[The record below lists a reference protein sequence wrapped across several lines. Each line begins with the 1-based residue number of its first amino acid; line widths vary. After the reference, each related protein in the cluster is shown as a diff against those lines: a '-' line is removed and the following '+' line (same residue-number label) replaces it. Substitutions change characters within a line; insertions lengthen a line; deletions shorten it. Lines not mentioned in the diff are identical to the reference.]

1 LIDSPRARALAPFLP
16 AAIVIAA
23 WLLWSHFE
31 GGYFPETWYPSAI
44 AAVGLLVVTALGTG
58 RILPPST
65 SGRVALAALAALVAW
80 AFLSLAWSPSPG
92 LGWEAADKLLLLL
105 MVTWTM
111 TLLPWTPRALEIALG
126 AWVAGTVLVCAIS
139 LIGASGGS
147 LGDYFIEG
155 RYLDPIGYSN
165 AVSALPVMSLFPALW
180 LCSRRGA
187 GLAARGGFLAAA
199 VFLAEFALL
208 PQSRGAVVGFVIAI
222 VVFVAL
228 APDRLRLIPS
238 LLVLALAVAVSVGP
252 IYHVYTVGIELS
264 EAAEAQRTIPG
275 LHLRP
280 VLEHAARVM
289 LVTSVCAGIAGA
301 LLAGLDRG
309 LRVGEAGM
317 RRMRLVVAGT
327 VALVAL
333 AGLIVAVANAGR
345 ISSDLSD
352 RWDTFK
358 STKETPATTGPRLTA
373 NYSDQRYDYWRVA
386 LDQFART
393 PLAGAGIGSFE
404 GVYSSHRHDDKPSKY
419 VHDIWFRVLA
429 EGGLVAALLLLLL
442 LGAGGVGLAQRW
454 RALDGPGRGLIAV
467 CVAVPVYFLIHA
479 SVDWL
484 EEFPALAA
492 PALALPLVG
501 LGLGVEDRGARP
513 GYGPA
518 GRYAALAA
526 ACLLALAAAASFAF
540 PYLAQ
545 RHLTRGSEIGLADVP
560 AARRELDRAASLNP
574 LSPEPH
580 LRAATILVA
589 AGRTAAA
596 RREFG
601 EALAVEDNW
610 YAHLELALLEAE
622 AGRRKA
628 ALAQLAR
635 ARSLDRHDPFIAAAM
650 AKMRHSA
657 SVDAARFNSE
667 IRRFEA
673 ERFTRPKA

>member
-1 LIDSPRARALAPFLP
+1 MAPFTP

-23 WLLWSHFE
+23 WLLWAHFE

-44 AAVGLLVVTALGTG
+44 AAVGLLLATGLGTG
-58 RILPPST
+58 RFLPPT
-65 SGRVALAALAALVAW
+65 AYGRMALGAFGALVVL

-92 LGWEAADKLLLLL
+92 LGWESADKLLLFLA
-105 MVTWTM
+105 VTWTM
-111 TLLPWTPRALEIALG
+111 TLRPWTPRALEIALG
-126 AWVAGTVLVCAIS
+126 AWVVGAVGVCALS

-147 LGDYFIEG
+147 PGDYFLEG

-165 AVSALPVMSLFPALW
+165 GVSALPVMAIFPALW

-187 GLAARGGFLAAA
+187 SVGARAIFLAAA

-208 PQSRGAVVGFVIAI
+208 PQSRGAVVGFAVAS

-238 LLVLALAVAVSVGP
+238 LLVLAVALAASVAA

-264 EAAEAQRTIPG
+264 EAAEAERTIPG

-280 VLEHAARVM
+280 VLEHAARTM
-289 LVTSVCAGIAGA
+289 LVTSLCAGVAGA
-301 LLAGLDRG
+301 LLGALDRG
-309 LRVGEAGM
+309 VRVGEVGM
-317 RRMRLVVAGT
+317 RRMRLGVAGLMAF
-327 VALVAL
+327 VAL
-333 AGLIVAVANAGR
+333 IVLVVGVANAGR
-345 ISSDLSD
+345 VSSDLGD

-358 STKETPATTGPRLTA
+358 SNKETPATTGPRLTA

-386 LDQFART
+386 LDQFGRT
-393 PLAGAGIGSFE
+393 PVAGAGIGSF
-404 GVYSSHRHDDKPSKY
+404 GGIYSAHRRDAKPSKY
-419 VHDIWFRVLA
+419 VHDVWFRVLS
-429 EGGLVAALLLLLL
+429 EGGMVAALLILLL
-442 LGAGGVGLAQRW
+442 LGAGGLGLAQRW
-454 RALDGPGRGLIAV
+454 RALDGRGRGLIAV
-467 CVAVPVYFLIHA
+467 CVAVPLYFLVHA
-479 SVDWL
+479 SLDWL

-501 LGLGVEDRGARP
+501 LGLGVEGRTEARKYGRG
-513 GYGPA
+513 
-518 GRYAALAA
+518 GRYATLAA
-526 ACLLALAAAASFAF
+526 ACLLALVAVATLAL
-540 PYLAQ
+540 PYLSQ
-545 RHLTRGSEIGLADVP
+545 RYLTRGSEIGLADVP

-589 AGRTAAA
+589 AGRTEAA
-596 RREFG
+596 RSEFE

-622 AGRRKA
+622 AGRRGV
-628 ALAQLAR
+628 ALRQLAE
-635 ARSLDRHDPFIAAAM
+635 ARSLDRHDPFIVEAL
-650 AKMRHSA
+650 AKIRGRA
-657 SVDAARFNSE
+657 SVDVARFNSE